1 MTNTTVATQVERNA
15 ETMQP
20 CLQALAD
27 MMTKD
32 FYKGGSTSDYAI
44 EFEFGSKYIKIVKRW
59 CGSSSVGGFI
69 VNVHND
75 KKFPYG
81 TLLKAASW
89 AAPAR
94 NNVRGNIFEIAD
106 KKVAWT
112 GIL

>member
-20 CLQALAD
+20 CLDALAD

-32 FYKGGSTSDYAI
+32 FYKDGSTLDYSI
-44 EFEFGSKYIKIVKRW
+44 EFDFGSKYIKIIKRW
-59 CGSSSVGGFI
+59 GGGSVGGFI
-69 VNVHND
+69 VNTHND

-94 NNVRGNIFEIAD
+94 NNARGNIFEIAD